1 MFDSDT
7 RTMKLSARTVFIVGA
22 AVFVVAATF
31 ILVYVYR
38 ASQSDER
45 PIASQSQII
54 SPQRNTSET
63 TPSSHASLQ
72 ERSENTTSAHATDW
86 GSTFRESND
95 YLEFVSLAARAA
107 LDGNGRAAHF
117 VDVALTKC
125 AQMMN
130 LAKTSEDPVRE
141 YLSQY
146 TQTFR
151 YAPQLLLDQAAVE
164 ARKCVR
170 LGSANAFDD
179 LPHREGGYP
188 SEFWRELALAEK
200 DPVAEAMQAQADLSR
215 LPQLKSTNDRQ
226 LALDRLQH
234 YVYDA
239 VSSKDPEAIF
249 EIGIALTNGAAI
261 NHDTLKSLA
270 MSLAAC
276 DMGYDCSANNPHNYR
291 LNCRPVGMCPEGTGY
306 SEYLRTVY
314 GETRYA
320 EIYMQA
326 QVFRDLL
333 ARGESEELDQFIS
346 IDSLRQ

>member
-1 MFDSDT
+1 MNP
-7 RTMKLSARTVFIVGA
+7 SARTFFIVGA
-22 AVFVVAATF
+22 TVFVVAATF
-31 ILVYVYR
+31 IPVYVYR
-38 ASQSDER
+38 ASQSDEK
-45 PIASQSQII
+45 PIASRSQII

-63 TPSSHASLQ
+63 TSSSHVPLQ
-72 ERSENTTSAHATDW
+72 ERSEDTTYAHDTDW
-86 GSTFRESND
+86 GSKFRESND

-107 LDGNGRAAHF
+107 FDGNGRAAHF

-125 AQMMN
+125 AQIMN

-141 YLSQY
+141 YLRQY
-146 TQTFR
+146 TQTFP

-164 ARKCVR
+164 ARKCVF
-170 LGSANAFDD
+170 LGNASAFDD

-200 DPVAEAMQAQADLSR
+200 DPVAEAIQAQADLSR
-215 LPQLKSTNDRQ
+215 LPQMRSSKDRQ

-249 EIGIALTNGAAI
+249 EIGIALTNGASI

-291 LNCRPVGMCPEGTGY
+291 LNCRPVGMCPQGAGY
-306 SEYLRTVY
+306 REYLRTIY

-320 EIYMQA
+320 EIYMQGE
-326 QVFRDLL
+326 VFRDLL
-333 ARGESEELDQFIS
+333 ARGEWEELDQFIR
-346 IDSLRQ
+346 IDSPRQRVERTP